1 MRMTSQQALGHDW
14 LASAER
20 NAPLADQE
28 EQAMKAWRLMNQLS
42 KLSEPQRLAL
52 ATCAM
57 ACTEADLASGPAWR
71 GLFMLLDEDNDG
83 CLSIA
88 ELCTGLRKVGGVL
101 PEEASLE
108 ELTEAA
114 NVLDI
119 DGSGAVDWAE
129 WIALALLQMDFS
141 QAEAIVQ
148 TAFRLLDRPPG
159 RVQSKVSSS
168 INAYVCELK
177 GKENQDV
184 CSLEDFRMVL
194 ASCQGRRV

>member
-1 MRMTSQQALGHDW
+1 
-14 LASAER
+14 
-20 NAPLADQE
+20 
-28 EQAMKAWRLMNQLS
+28 
-42 KLSEPQRLAL
+42 
-52 ATCAM
+52 
-57 ACTEADLASGPAWR
+57 
-71 GLFMLLDEDNDG
+71 
-83 CLSIA
+83 
-88 ELCTGLRKVGGVL
+88 VGGVL